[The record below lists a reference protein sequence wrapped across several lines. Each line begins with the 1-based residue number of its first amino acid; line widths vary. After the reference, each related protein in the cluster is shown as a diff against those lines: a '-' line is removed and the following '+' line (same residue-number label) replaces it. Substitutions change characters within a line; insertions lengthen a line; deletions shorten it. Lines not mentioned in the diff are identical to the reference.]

1 MPGGEVYSRF
11 TPDRSAVLFHTWETP
26 RRIGRVPVEGGAPQM
41 LDFGAASDAFP
52 DISPDGKWIAFTR
65 TDPDAERV
73 YIAPA
78 AGGIA
83 RLLTKSP
90 GTVPRWSPDGRHIA
104 FGANRNTTGGVF
116 VIDPDGKNERRLTTT
131 GGWPVWWPD
140 GRQIGFMVP
149 GASAQEIHVVSRD
162 GGPTRH
168 LTEIVYSGSNHP
180 FDVSPD
186 GSRIVT
192 TNAVHVSDEVWLL
205 EPRVR
210 Q

>member
-1 MPGGEVYSRF
+1 
-11 TPDRSAVLFHTWETP
+11 
-26 RRIGRVPVEGGAPQM
+26 
-41 LDFGAASDAFP
+41 
-52 DISPDGKWIAFTR
+52 
-65 TDPDAERV
+65 
-73 YIAPA
+73 
-78 AGGIA
+78 
-83 RLLTKSP
+83 
-90 GTVPRWSPDGRHIA
+90 
-104 FGANRNTTGGVF
+104 
-116 VIDPDGKNERRLTTT
+116 
-131 GGWPVWWPD
+131 
-140 GRQIGFMVP
+140 MVP